1 MKKHIPTTL
10 LQHTRHCS
18 SYNDGT
24 STPTLSPSCNNDL
37 PTQEKTPVE
46 LPDLINTLA
55 QRNID
60 AMSPSRNQK
69 KQNKAALR
77 SVLHSIFSS

>member
-10 LQHTRHCS
+10 LQQS
-18 SYNDGT
+18 SHPTFNNDE
-24 STPTLSPSCNNDL
+24 SPSSTSNFFYK
-37 PTQEKTPVE
+37 EKQTEHKQASVE
-46 LPDLINTLA
+46 IPDLIKTIA
-55 QRNID
+55 QRNIE

-69 KQNKAALR
+69 RHNKAALR

>member
-1 MKKHIPTTL
+1 MKKYIPTTL
-10 LQHTRHCS
+10 LQHARHCS
-18 SYNDGT
+18 SSNDNAPT
-24 STPTLSPSCNNDL
+24 SFPSPFYNNDL
-37 PTQEKTPVE
+37 ATHERTPVE